1 MISMSLMLWLLGISF
16 SVYLEYTPFTQT
28 LKERLPLI
36 VELTP
41 TFNESNA
48 PSMRQRL
55 MDQQEIK
62 EAIFVSRAEAAEVV
76 RADLGDEI
84 GELIGDSLYPTFT
97 VHLHHQFVSNDQ
109 LSSIKGSLEA
119 IDGVSYVFI
128 PEVNLDIVNANLK
141 RGALITGGMGLLFLF
156 VSLVLLDHSIRLSLY
171 SRRFLIRSMQLVGA
185 TSSFIKRPFLWRGL
199 LRGFFSAVLGTG
211 LLIGTLYAI
220 EQSNYPI
227 QLLHTHDKLGLL
239 VAGIL
244 SFSIFVSLISTY
256 RSVNRYLRMRL
267 ENLYSYYG

>member
-1 MISMSLMLWLLGISF
+1 MSLMLWLLGISF
-16 SVYLEYTPFTQT
+16 SVYLEYRPFTQT

-41 TFNESNA
+41 TFNETDA
-48 PSMRQRL
+48 PSMRKQL
-55 MDQQEIK
+55 MDQPEIK
-62 EAIFVSRAEAAEVV
+62 EAVFVSRAEAAEVV
-76 RADLGDEI
+76 RADLGDDI

-97 VHLHHQFVSNDQ
+97 VHLNHQFVSNNQ
-109 LSSIKGSLEA
+109 LVSIKESLEN
-119 IDGVSYVFI
+119 IEGVSYVFV
-128 PEVNLDIVNANLK
+128 PEVNLDVVNANLK
-141 RGALITGGMGLLFLF
+141 RGALITGGLGLLFLF

-185 TSSFIKRPFLWRGL
+185 TSAFIKRPFLWRGL
-199 LRGFFSAVLGTG
+199 LRGFFSAVLGIS

-227 QLLHTHDKLGLL
+227 QLLHSYDKMGLL
-239 VAGIL
+239 IAAIVT
-244 SFSIFVSLISTY
+244 FSIFVSLISTY

>member
-1 MISMSLMLWLLGISF
+1 MLWLLGISF

-28 LKERLPLI
+28 LKERLPLV

-41 TFNESNA
+41 TFDETDA
-48 PSMRQRL
+48 PIMRQRL
-55 MDQQEIK
+55 MAQNEIK
-62 EAIFVSRAEAAEVV
+62 DAQFVSRAEAAEIV
-76 RADLGDEI
+76 RADLGDDI

-97 VHLHHQFVSNDQ
+97 THLHHQYVSNQQ
-109 LSSIKGSLEA
+109 LGSIKGRLEE
-119 IDGVSYVFI
+119 IDGVSSVFI
-128 PEVNLDIVNANLK
+128 PEVNLDVVNTNLK
-141 RGALITGGMGLLFLF
+141 KGAFITGGLGLLFLF

-199 LRGFFSAVLGTG
+199 IRGFASALIGSG
-211 LLIGTLYAI
+211 LLVGTLYAI
-220 EQSNYPI
+220 DQSNYPI
-227 QLLHTHDKLGLL
+227 QLLYTYDKLGLL
-239 VAGIL
+239 IASIL
-244 SFSIFVSLISTY
+244 SFGILVSLISTY